1 MKLTRYIPIL
11 LILICTISISTI
23 HHLTEED
30 NPYTTTISYL
40 QSESNTLWQ
49 QDYTWKSVNYTSKTY
64 TPATSYSA
72 STHQHPHSTI
82 FVPSL
87 HMTNDALTNSF
98 GGGFYHIPINNRWT
112 NHSTSELS
120 LTNTYSH
127 PSSSQ
132 HATTQQPLALASPTY
147 HATPLQQ
154 TSMRQAPSIAV
165 ASSSVPQMATTTY
178 DPDYV
183 VGSISNRAQASDNPF
198 IDGELPDN
206 PEEPMPLGD
215 IPLVFM
221 IILSVFYAYFRL
233 HKQVV
238 A

>member
-49 QDYTWKSVNYTSKTY
+49 QNYVWKSVNMTSRTY
-64 TPATSYSA
+64 TPTISYTTSA
-72 STHQHPHSTI
+72 HQHPHSTI

-112 NHSTSELS
+112 NHSTSEVS
-120 LTNTYSH
+120 LKNITSH

-147 HATPLQQ
+147 HAAPLQQ
-154 TSMRQAPSIAV
+154 TNMRQAPSIAV

-221 IILSVFYAYFRL
+221 IILSASYGYSRL